1 MLARPAAPP
10 PPAIETDKN
19 WLPWQ
24 RPLVDRKTTNFRL
37 IIHTHS
43 SINPEN
49 LAKIGPA
56 DFEII
61 LV

>member
-10 PPAIETDKN
+10 AACDRNRQKLVAMATSF
-19 WLPWQ
+19 
-24 RPLVDRKTTNFRL
+24 VDRKTNFRL

>member
-10 PPAIETDKN
+10 AACDRNRQKLVAMATSFGGSKNKFPAD
-19 WLPWQ
+19 
-24 RPLVDRKTTNFRL
+24 
-37 IIHTHS
+37 IHTHS